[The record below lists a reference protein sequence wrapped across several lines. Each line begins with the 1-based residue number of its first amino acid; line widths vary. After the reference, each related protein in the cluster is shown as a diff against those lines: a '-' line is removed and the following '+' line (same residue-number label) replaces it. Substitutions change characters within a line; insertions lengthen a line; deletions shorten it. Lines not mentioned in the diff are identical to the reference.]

1 MRVENRRDQGSRTVW
16 KITFQ
21 RYALYVVGIF
31 VLAFGSAAMIQAN
44 LGVSSWDV
52 LHISMTNWTPLS
64 IGTWVQIV
72 GLLMLGGSSW
82 LDRTWP
88 QLGSIVNIVLVG
100 FFLNWIL
107 GLHLIPTVQLLWE
120 RGLLLVAGILCMGFG
135 SGMYVASNIGAGPRD
150 GMTLVLAQKFGLSIR
165 LVRTLLE
172 LTALTIGWIAGVPVA
187 AGTFISVFLIGPVM
201 QASLAFWR
209 RRLVHDS

>member
-1 MRVENRRDQGSRTVW
+1 M
-16 KITFQ
+16 
-21 RYALYVVGIF
+21 
-31 VLAFGSAAMIQAN
+31 
-44 LGVSSWDV
+44 
-52 LHISMTNWTPLS
+52 
-64 IGTWVQIV
+64 
-72 GLLMLGGSSW
+72 
-82 LDRTWP
+82 
-88 QLGSIVNIVLVG
+88 
-100 FFLNWIL
+100 
-107 GLHLIPTVQLLWE
+107 
-120 RGLLLVAGILCMGFG
+120 LVAGILCMGFG